1 VLVPSLVAAGVPAHL
16 ALVGV
21 LGWRLVNYWL
31 PIPVGGPM
39 WLTLRHHAGP

>member
-1 VLVPSLVAAGVPAHL
+1 VPAHL

-31 PIPVGGPM
+31 PIPVGALL
-39 WLTLRHHAGP
+39 WLTLRHHAEP